1 MKTGDIVFLK
11 RPYKGYRAVELMERL
26 EYRWLVRI
34 VRAVLNWRYM
44 KMNLYQNFNTNK
56 VLWKISVCIPFGN
69 NRLYLSSYRRG
80 QKKPYTEKWKRKSLP
95 P

>member
-26 EYRWLVRI
+26 EYAGWSGLL
-34 VRAVLNWRYM
+34 RAVLNWRYM

-56 VLWKISVCIPFGN
+56 VLWKNISLHSI
-69 NRLYLSSYRRG
+69 
-80 QKKPYTEKWKRKSLP
+80 RK
-95 P
+95 

>member
-34 VRAVLNWRYM
+34 VESGLELEVYEDEL
-44 KMNLYQNFNTNK
+44 
-56 VLWKISVCIPFGN
+56 ISE
-69 NRLYLSSYRRG
+69 L
-80 QKKPYTEKWKRKSLP
+80 
-95 P
+95 